1 MVDRQF
7 PVVPNRDFG
16 FDCVRCGRA
25 TVVWS
30 DDQHVCGCRNAAAN
44 RVLEQMV
51 SHWVN
56 NSVYRSFRKPVVPV
70 SKR

>member
-1 MVDRQF
+1 MF
-7 PVVPNRDFG
+7 
-16 FDCVRCGRA
+16 
-25 TVVWS
+25 
-30 DDQHVCGCRNAAAN
+30 
-44 RVLEQMV
+44 